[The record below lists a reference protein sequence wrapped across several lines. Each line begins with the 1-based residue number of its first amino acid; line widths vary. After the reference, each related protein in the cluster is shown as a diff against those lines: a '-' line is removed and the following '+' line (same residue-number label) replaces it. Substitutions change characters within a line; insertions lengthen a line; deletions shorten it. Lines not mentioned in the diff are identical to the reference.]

1 MRSIPNFHASFTENF
16 RHTGNHDENQHYSTT
31 GKTISEMLSELDAVD
46 VSIDQSDFRLRF
58 EMYLPDD
65 LKVAENCQMLCMAHN
80 RAKRIR

>member
-1 MRSIPNFHASFTENF
+1 
-16 RHTGNHDENQHYSTT
+16 
-31 GKTISEMLSELDAVD
+31 MLSELDAVD
-46 VSIDQSDFRLRF
+46 VSIDQSDFRLHF